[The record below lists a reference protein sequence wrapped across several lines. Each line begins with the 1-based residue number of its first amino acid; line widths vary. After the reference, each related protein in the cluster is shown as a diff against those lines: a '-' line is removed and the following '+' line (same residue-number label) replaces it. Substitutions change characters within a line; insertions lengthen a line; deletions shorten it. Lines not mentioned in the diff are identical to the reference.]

1 MTQTRVPEHKKI
13 QSPSQ
18 TQSTRLF
25 PASSVLAS
33 VQLVHWYII
42 AMNNRN
48 SPADI
53 TLDGEHG
60 KDHTR

>member
-1 MTQTRVPEHKKI
+1 MTQTARVPE
-13 QSPSQ
+13 QSLSQ
-18 TQSTRLF
+18 TQSMCLS
-25 PASSVLAS
+25 PASSVLES

-42 AMNNRN
+42 ATNNRN